1 MLRIPRLARLAGV
14 CALALSA
21 LAIGVAP
28 ADAVTTSPQGA
39 AGGPSGTFD
48 VSTAGKVTLTYDGFA
63 PLNRLVAIYSQTD
76 TLSCPNPGGVAITP
90 DPLYTVSPLGASPV
104 TISVGTAVKTG
115 FSGAAATLPAGSY
128 VFCLFDAEG
137 GSENQANLITSASS
151 GIYDPVTSSF
161 TTNSDGTITLTYANA
176 NYDFGQ
182 SGVLLLAS
190 GVTEC
195 PPTPQTIFSLNGFI
209 FGFGNGPTAVVADV
223 PSGTVIGV
231 GTLGQKTPI
240 SSQSDV
246 GPTPVTGGNYHVCLY
261 QSDGEGSTLH
271 QSATFD
277 LGAGPV
283 QPAFTG

>member
-1 MLRIPRLARLAGV
+1 MIRVPRLARLAGV
-14 CALALSA
+14 CALVLSA

-28 ADAVTTSPQGA
+28 ADAVTTAPA
-39 AGGPSGTFD
+39 DAPSGTFD
-48 VSTAGKVTLTYDGFA
+48 VSTAGSVTLTYSGFA
-63 PLNRLVAIYSQTD
+63 PLNPLVAIYSQTD
-76 TLSCPNPGGVAITP
+76 TLSCPNPGGGAITP

-137 GSENQANLITSASS
+137 GSENQANQIAGTSS

-176 NYDFGQ
+176 NYDFAQ
-182 SGVLLLAS
+182 SGVLVLAS

-195 PPTPQTIFSLNGFI
+195 PPTPQGLFSSLNGFV
-209 FGFGNGPTAVVADV
+209 FGFGNGGSGPVPDV

-231 GTLGQKTPI
+231 GSLGQKTPVT
-240 SSQSDV
+240 SPSDI
-246 GPTPVTGGNYHVCLY
+246 GLTPVPAGNYQVCLY
-261 QSDGEGSTLH
+261 QTDSQGSVTLH